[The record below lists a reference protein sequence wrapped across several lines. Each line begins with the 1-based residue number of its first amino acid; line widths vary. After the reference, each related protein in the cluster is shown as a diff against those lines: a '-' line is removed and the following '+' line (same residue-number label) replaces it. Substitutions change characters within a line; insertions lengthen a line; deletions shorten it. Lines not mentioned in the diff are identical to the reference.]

1 MARIR
6 TARLL
11 LRRFTPADEGDWAR
25 AVLGNPVTMR
35 ALPAG
40 KPAPRQRA
48 AGILADFAEHW
59 RRHGH
64 GLWAVE
70 LCANGALIGH
80 CGLQRVDSGSRVELV
95 VALCPPHS
103 RGNLP
108 QEAAQA
114 ALRHGFEVLRLP
126 QAMAV
131 VLPGNRNARR
141 LWRQLGMRH
150 RGSVHLYDQRLPL
163 FTLRRGDF
171 VHHDERYELH
181 EEEALP

>member
-1 MARIR
+1 MAQIR
-6 TARLL
+6 TAHLL
-11 LRRFTPADEGDWAR
+11 LRRFTSTDEAAWAR

-48 AGILADFAEHW
+48 AGILADFDEHW

-64 GLWAVE
+64 GMWAVE
-70 LCANGALIGH
+70 HCARGALIGH
-80 CGLQRVDSGSRVELV
+80 CGLQRVDGGQRVELV

-114 ALRHGFEVLRLP
+114 ALRHGFESLRLP
-126 QAMAV
+126 EAMAV
-131 VLPGNRNARR
+131 VLPANGRARR

-150 RGSVHLYDQRLPL
+150 RGSAHLYDQRLPL
-163 FTLRRGDF
+163 FTLRREDF

>member
-6 TARLL
+6 TEHLL
-11 LRRFTPADEGDWAR
+11 LRRFTPADEAAWAR

-48 AGILADFAEHW
+48 AGILADFDEHW

-64 GLWAVE
+64 GMWAVE
-70 LCANGALIGH
+70 LCARGALIGH
-80 CGLQRVDSGSRVELV
+80 CGLQRVDGGQRVELV

-114 ALRHGFEVLRLP
+114 ALRHGFEALRLP
-126 QAMAV
+126 EAMAV
-131 VLPGNRNARR
+131 VLPDNGRARR

-150 RGSVHLYDQRLPL
+150 RGSAHLYDQRLPL
-163 FTLRRGDF
+163 FTLRREDF